1 MRSYATSLTLFFFFL
16 KIHQAAKDQWLQDF
30 QKEQSELQAALNKA
44 EESLAEMQ
52 NKLEALQRAKDEE
65 IKHLESE
72 LSLAWADRDAAAREW
87 TSLSSQLFFILF
99 IFILVGVHCCEHDV
113 DVVFFLLVI

>member
-1 MRSYATSLTLFFFFL
+1 MFFEVLRYKSNFFFFFL
-16 KIHQAAKDQWLQDF
+16 IHQAAKGQWLQGF

-44 EESLAEMQ
+44 EESLAETQ

-87 TSLSSQLFFILF
+87 TSLSSQLF

-113 DVVFFLLVI
+113 EAFFSL